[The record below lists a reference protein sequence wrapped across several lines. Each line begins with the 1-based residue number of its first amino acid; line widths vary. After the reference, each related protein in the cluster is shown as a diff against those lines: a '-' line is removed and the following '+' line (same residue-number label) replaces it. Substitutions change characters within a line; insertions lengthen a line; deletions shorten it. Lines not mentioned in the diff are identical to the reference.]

1 MSLAGDDMETQTAA
15 SAAQRNP
22 GTADSSL
29 TGENEIYS
37 LITRRL
43 LPVLLTAFCIAYLD
57 RINVGLAKLQMA
69 SDLGFSDAV
78 YGFGAGIFYLAYA
91 IFEVPSNLIMHRVG
105 ARRWIARIAV
115 SWGLVSMCMLFV
127 RTPASFYALRLL
139 LGMAECGLFPGI
151 ILYLTYWY
159 PAHRR
164 GRIVALFMAALPIS
178 GLVGGP
184 LSGWIMQRFAGMS
197 GLHGWQWLFFIEA
210 LPAVAIGVVIWFVL
224 PDRVNDARWLTDDQ
238 KRVIARNIAT
248 ENAEKPSA
256 NTSSVFTNP
265 RIWLMSLMLFA
276 FATGNMGISFWLP
289 TIVQRAGHG
298 SSLSVGLLTSIPYA
312 FAAVAMIALS
322 MSSDK
327 RRERRW
333 HLALPAFAGA
343 ALLALSTVWSNDLT
357 MTIVTMTA
365 ASMCVFAVA
374 PLLWAQPT
382 ALLSGSA
389 AAAGIAMISSLG
401 NLAGL
406 FSPSLFGYL
415 TVRTHST
422 SAGMFLLAGF
432 MLLGGLLSL
441 VTPARLVNK

>member
-1 MSLAGDDMETQTAA
+1 MKTVSAVAPAGVGRESVGNSVGMSEE
-15 SAAQRNP
+15 
-22 GTADSSL
+22 SL
-29 TGENEIYS
+29 YS
-37 LITRRL
+37 LVTRRL
-43 LPVLLTAFCIAYLD
+43 LPVLLTTFCIAYLD

-139 LGMAECGLFPGI
+139 LGIAECGLFPGI

-164 GRIVALFMAALPIS
+164 GRIVAMFMAALPIS

-184 LSGWIMQRFAGMS
+184 LSGFIMQRLAGVS
-197 GLHGWQWLFFIEA
+197 GLHGWQWLFLLEA

-224 PDRVNDARWLTDDQ
+224 PDRVADARWLSEEQ
-238 KRVIARNIAT
+238 KHVVATNIAA
-248 ENAEKPSA
+248 ENAEKP
-256 NTSSVFTNP
+256 TSDTRKVFFSG

-298 SSLSVGLLTSIPYA
+298 SSLGVGLLTAIPYA

-322 MSSDK
+322 MSSDN

-333 HLALPAFAGA
+333 HLAIPAFAGA
-343 ALLALSTVWSNDLT
+343 GLLALSTVWSNDLT

-382 ALLSGSA
+382 ALLSGGA

-406 FSPSLFGYL
+406 FSPSMFGYL

-432 MLLGGLLSL
+432 MVLGGILSL

>member
-1 MSLAGDDMETQTAA
+1 METQTAA

-43 LPVLLTAFCIAYLD
+43 LPALLTAFCIAYLD

-298 SSLSVGLLTSIPYA
+298 SSLSVGFLTAIPYA